1 MPAAIE
7 ITAHWALLTEI
18 EMLEE
23 LLRECLHSASED
35 DAEAVQAIA
44 LSRALALRRQ
54 ALRAGFA
61 AVA

>member
-1 MPAAIE
+1 MSAPIE
-7 ITAHWALLTEI
+7 MTARWALLAEI

-23 LLRECLHSASED
+23 LLRESRICAGED

-54 ALRAGFA
+54 ALRAGFTEIA
-61 AVA
+61 